1 MTEDLISTVVGI
13 VKSRVVEVIKIMYDT
28 PRKKRIGAAPS
39 EASKGARPVK
49 VACNELL
56 REYGSNAGSMI
67 YCLSANGMLRKITR
81 LGIDSLEASNVCGI
95 LVHGKKVMA
104 TRTRWRVWPKHLAGT
119 VHVPR

>member
-1 MTEDLISTVVGI
+1 VTEDLISTVVGI

-81 LGIDSLEASNVCGI
+81 LGIGPPCVYVSVCMLLCVCYCVYCLSMLTSN
-95 LVHGKKVMA
+95 
-104 TRTRWRVWPKHLAGT
+104 
-119 VHVPR
+119 